1 MELQA
6 SLIKV
11 LELIQYREFFER
23 HKVCL
28 QDILIKIVSTLQSSA
43 AFLKLIIICELIEH
57 KIDVNEE
64 LWWSGAVPGAVLAG
78 TALDQIVFLKDIEPN
93 ANLNRDST

>member
-1 MELQA
+1 MPVNIVLWKIGFAKLMLYWGFLMELQA

-64 LWWSGAVPGAVLAG
+64 L
-78 TALDQIVFLKDIEPN
+78 
-93 ANLNRDST
+93 